1 MSLRLLSLAAVVAL
15 VGAFSLNAADE
26 KKESKAM
33 CPVSGKAI
41 DMSKSVAYKGAKV
54 YFCCGNCP
62 GAFEKDTA
70 KFSTKAN
77 HQLVVTEQFKEVKCP
92 LSGAKLNPE
101 ATVEVAG
108 TKVAFCCDKCQGK
121 VAAAKGEEQLNL
133 VFGDT
138 AFAKGFEI
146 VKKK

>member
-15 VGAFSLNAADE
+15 VGAFSLNAADD

-41 DMSKSVAYKGAKV
+41 DMDKSVAYKGAKV

-70 KFSTKAN
+70 KFATKAN
-77 HQLVVTEQFKEVKCP
+77 HQLVVTKQFKQTKCP
-92 LSGAKLNPE
+92 ISGAKLNPE
-101 ATVEVAG
+101 KTVEVAG
-108 TKVAFCCDKCQGK
+108 SKVTFCCEKCQGK
-121 VAAAKGEEQLNL
+121 VADAKGDEQLEL
-133 VFGDT
+133 VFGDK
-138 AFAKGFEI
+138 AFEKGYEI
-146 VKKK
+146 AKKK